1 MKTKAAP
8 FAGEVIDLKVFY
20 GIKPTQL
27 LAKAALVA
35 FFLFDASLLPAPKLT
50 FIHNRREKDKV
61 EVGSVYVAV
70 C

>member
-8 FAGEVIDLKVFY
+8 FAGEVIDLKVSY
-20 GIKPTQL
+20 CTEPTQF

-35 FFLFDASLLPAPKLT
+35 FSLFDASLLPAPKLT
-50 FIHNRREKDKV
+50 FIHNRRGEDEVK
-61 EVGSVYVAV
+61 VGSVYVAV